1 MNSRARLRNGD
12 THRSGESLYGFAEEG
27 DDTHESEH
35 ENGEK
40 QAVFD

>member
-1 MNSRARLRNGD
+1 MTSRARLRNGD
-12 THRSGESLYGFAEEG
+12 TDRSGESLDGHAEEG
-27 DDTHESEH
+27 GDSHESER